1 MRRGQ
6 GAGLWR
12 PAQEMLEDIA
22 GLTSG
27 RVISEDLGIKLEKV
41 DLSQLGRAQRIVVD
55 KEKEL
60 PWP

>member
-1 MRRGQ
+1 
-6 GAGLWR
+6 
-12 PAQEMLEDIA
+12 MLEDIA